1 MSLDRLIQ
9 NDDLDM
15 IRLIF
20 QPSEDTL
27 SHKDEN
33 GKTVIMKAIEMGR
46 VEIIRII
53 LSNWYDNLEDCLKA
67 QDNEGRSVLEY
78 AILYYPNT
86 SITELLLPK
95 FDVNDILTVDKNNEG
110 KTLFMRVIENRNIE
124 IIRLLAN
131 VDYINTFEIDNN
143 NNNILHY
150 AVRTRNLEIV
160 RIIFDLVVQ
169 GIAFVGPI
177 AGTIQT
183 YIENENNQHITVLHL
198 SIRLNLSNILSFFIQ
213 NGANINYTESTH
225 NKTLLM
231 LALMNRKY
239 YALTHIIRL
248 LISNGI
254 DVNLPDDLGYTPLM
268 ILAIQIP
275 TEVQSDIFNELIT
288 AGANVNMTNSTG
300 KTALNY
306 AARKQNE
313 NMISLLIKNGA
324 DPQIG
329 NPPPYNDTLV
339 QRYLSTQPKQRSAL
353 SSLGLPDDLL
363 EKVSTQHNILTDT
376 SRIDPSVYSRQQ
388 IEPESGYTKAQQRES
403 LARFPLSKNI
413 LESISK
419 RQERLRVPLD
429 IRRRAEEEEPRRKP
443 SLEEPNDLDLD
454 YDSDDLDQ
462 LPEEDEEEETSQ
474 NTKRVRSPDRSSP
487 LKRPKHGGRK
497 RTKKRG
503 KQTKKRGGRKRTKKR
518 NKKKK

>member
-9 NDDLDM
+9 NDDVDM

-20 QPSEDTL
+20 QPPEELL

-53 LSNWYDNLEDCLKA
+53 LDGWYNNLDECLKER
-67 QDNEGRSVLEY
+67 DNEGRSVLEY
-78 AILYYPNT
+78 AILYYPNAR
-86 SITELLLPK
+86 IVELLLQK
-95 FDVNDILTVDKNNEG
+95 IDDQYLYDRLSDDH
-110 KTLFMRVIENRNIE
+110 LFMRVIENKNIE
-124 IIRLLAN
+124 IIRLLASIN
-131 VDYINTFEIDNN
+131 YINIFENDNHGN
-143 NNNILHY
+143 TILHY
-150 AVRTRNLEIV
+150 AVRTGNLEIV
-160 RIIFDLVVQ
+160 RIIFNLVVQ
-169 GIAFVGPI
+169 GIAN
-177 AGTIQT
+177 IQGMPGAINIQD
-183 YIENENNQHITVLHL
+183 YIETENNQHITVLHL
-198 SIRLNLSNILSFFIQ
+198 SIRLNSPDILSFFIQ
-213 NGANINYTESTH
+213 NGANINYRESTY
-225 NKTLLM
+225 NQSLLI

-239 YALTHIIRL
+239 YKLTNIITL

-254 DVNLPDDLGYTPLM
+254 DVNLPDNLGYTPLM

-275 TEVQSDIFNELIT
+275 TEFQTEIFNELIT
-288 AGANVNMTNSTG
+288 AGANVNMINTAG

-306 AARKQNE
+306 AARRQNE

-324 DPQIG
+324 DSQIG

-353 SSLGLPDDLL
+353 SRLPLPDDLL
-363 EKVSTQHNILTDT
+363 EKITQENILTDP

-388 IEPESGYTKAQQRES
+388 IEPEPGYTKAQQRES
-403 LARFPLSKNI
+403 LARFPLSNDL
-413 LESISK
+413 LESISEK
-419 RQERLRVPLD
+419 QDRLRVPLNV
-429 IRRRAEEEEPRRKP
+429 RRRAEKEEPRRKP
-443 SLEEPNDLDLD
+443 SLQDPNDLDRV

-462 LPEEDEEEETSQ
+462 LPEAEEESTQ

-497 RTKKRG
+497 K
-503 KQTKKRGGRKRTKKR
+503 TKKRGGRKKS